1 MRTFKKHNVER
12 KASTDAAAEKLI
24 SKGYKEVFDTKE
36 TEAEDSPES
45 KSLDKMK
52 LEELKAL
59 AEAKKIEGYESLTK
73 KELIAV
79 LKDVV

>member
-12 KASTDAAAEKLI
+12 KVAADADAEKLI
-24 SKGYKEVFDTKE
+24 SKGYKEVSG
-36 TEAEDSPES
+36 TEKAKKEDSLET
-45 KSLDKMK
+45 KNLDKMK
-52 LEELKAL
+52 IEELKAL
-59 AEAKKIEGYESLTK
+59 AESEKIEGFESLTR

>member
-12 KASTDAAAEKLI
+12 KISDNADAEKLI
-24 SKGYKEVFDTKE
+24 SKGYKEISGGE
-36 TEAEDSPES
+36 EAEMDDSTKT

-52 LEELKAL
+52 LEGLKAL
-59 AEAKKIEGYESLTK
+59 AESKKIEGFESLTR